1 MNTCYLVGAGDNNYI
16 PTLDETDLSIAADGG
31 YDFLISHGLR
41 CDLLIGDLDSIKDV
55 PTSVEIIKHPVEKD
69 ETDMHLSYLE
79 GASRGYSDFVIL
91 GGMGGRADHT
101 YANYSLLLYIA
112 KHGGSARMISDTL
125 EVRVICDGGVELFG
139 REGANFS
146 VFAIGGIAEGVSIK
160 GGKYEAEDVSLT
172 PDFPLGVSNSFT
184 RKPISVSVRCGSLLI
199 MKEI

>member
-91 GGMGGRADHT
+91 RLRNTRRHGRQ
-101 YANYSLLLYIA
+101 
-112 KHGGSARMISDTL
+112 G
-125 EVRVICDGGVELFG
+125 
-139 REGANFS
+139 
-146 VFAIGGIAEGVSIK
+146 
-160 GGKYEAEDVSLT
+160 
-172 PDFPLGVSNSFT
+172 
-184 RKPISVSVRCGSLLI
+184 
-199 MKEI
+199 